1 MTEITRRTRGKQK
14 IDPAIRDLH
23 MRRIEDARARLWG
36 AKAEFERRKRAE
48 WEELKATLERDTYQ
62 AVWDARDARLI
73 IDDIKHAYGVSN
85 ASVIYGVLKARPVP
99 EPEPTNEPEP
109 TDAPYVLTEADDK
122 GEHWL
127 ITHNES
133 GAGAWVRKRDLRPTK
148 SVGPGRLALDM
159 VDRQHV
165 AWQYVPKS
173 EENN

>member
-1 MTEITRRTRGKQK
+1 MSDSNPILDAK
-14 IDPAIRDLH
+14 
-23 MRRIEDARARLWG
+23 MRMGRLR
-36 AKAEFERRKRAE
+36 AEFEARKEREWAEINARAQAD
-48 WEELKATLERDTYQ
+48 LDD
-62 AVWDARDARLI
+62 AVWRAKNEDGLSVYAIAKMYGTTNRNTIYNILARAQEHRELLGLD
-73 IDDIKHAYGVSN
+73 
-85 ASVIYGVLKARPVP
+85 
-99 EPEPTNEPEP
+99 EPTTEAAPA
-109 TDAPYVLTEADDK
+109 APYTLTEADDE